1 MTDWVSLFHEF
12 RLKGN
17 NIAQHIFYS
26 LLLCIIIEPSP
37 MQVSTIKRLLVVAFV
52 LSLLV
57 PFQAGAFSILA
68 HEAVIDASWE
78 KELKP
83 LLLLKYPNATKDE
96 LKIAHAYAYGG
107 CLMPDMGYM
116 PKGNPYFTNLVHYV
130 RSGDFMTE
138 LVKDVRDLNELAF
151 ALGAVSHYVA
161 DEYGHSL
168 ATNRT
173 VPTIYPDLRKKF
185 GDVITYADDHTSHS
199 RTEFAYDVVQVAK
212 GHYATD
218 AYHDFIGFS
227 MSERLLDEAF
237 LKTYGQ
243 DLNDVF
249 KNYSSAV
256 ATFRWGVREVFPHLV
271 SKAWHSNKDSI
282 RILHPEMTRAK
293 FHYHMPKKAF
303 QKEFGKDYERPGF
316 GARFVVWLIR
326 VLPKVGPLKKLSFKS
341 PGQQGEKYFASAM
354 DTILH
359 HYGTILQVV
368 AKGQLQLK
376 DIDFDT
382 GKPTSMG
389 EYALTDDTYADWVIA
404 LQKVDFNCISPA
416 MKTNIDGFYNNAD
429 TTNFLKEDAAKR
441 QKAMDA
447 LGQLNTLAVK

>member
-1 MTDWVSLFHEF
+1 
-12 RLKGN
+12 
-17 NIAQHIFYS
+17 
-26 LLLCIIIEPSP
+26 
-37 MQVSTIKRLLVVAFV
+37 MQLSTIRRFLFVAFV
-52 LSLLV
+52 LSLLI

-116 PKGNPYFTNLVHYV
+116 PKGNPYFTDLVHYV

-138 LVKDVRDLNELAF
+138 LVKDARDLNELAF
-151 ALGAVSHYVA
+151 ALGAVSHYIA

-173 VPTIYPDLRKKF
+173 VPTIYPGLRKKY
-185 GDVITYADDHTSHS
+185 GDVVTYADDHTSHS

-212 GHYATD
+212 GNYATN

-243 DLNDVF
+243 DLNEVF
-249 KNYSSAV
+249 DNYSSAV

-282 RILHPEMTRAK
+282 KALHPEMTKAK
-293 FHYHMPKKAF
+293 FKYHMPKKAF
-303 QKEFGKDYERPGF
+303 RKEFGTDYERPGF
-316 GARFVVWLIR
+316 GARLVVWLIR

-359 HYGTILQVV
+359 HYATALHTV
-368 AKGQLQLK
+368 ANGQLQLK

-382 GKPTSMG
+382 GKPTAMG

-404 LQKVDFNCISPA
+404 LQKVNFNCITPD
-416 MKTNIDGFYNNAD
+416 MKANIDTFYGSTPTAD
-429 TTNFLKEDAAKR
+429 YVKDDTNKSQQVA
-441 QKAMDA
+441 DA
-447 LGQLNTLAVK
+447 LKKLNTLASTN